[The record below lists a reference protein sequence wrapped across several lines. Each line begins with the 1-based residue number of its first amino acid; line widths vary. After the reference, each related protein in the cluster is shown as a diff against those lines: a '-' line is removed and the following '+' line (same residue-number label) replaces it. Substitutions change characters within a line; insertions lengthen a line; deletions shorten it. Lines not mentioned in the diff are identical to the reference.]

1 MSAELID
8 WTFPGPVVLSLDP
21 GHRKSRFQKWW
32 GGSSEAFRVAV
43 EFIWASSSG
52 AELIWFKLSSSNQPS
67 WIRLQPLISSWLW
80 SLAGVIWPV
89 AANHLLKKRQSVLS
103 WSCWVWQFF
112 VLCFPGW
119 CLAWQFMELIHCSTD
134 PSLLQYSITA
144 LSTKSI
150 NHQGRNL
157 SEYLSARP
165 NKHQGWTF
173 SSECWSGSCA
183 LESVPDHQLYWTDKF
198 FWGWL
203 CQAWSLHFFC
213 FNQILFYTIRKRILS
228 GIFWYWRSDFAF
240 TCVVNHHSNGR
251 EHWNRVRNR
260 LWSEYFP
267 LNRKDSIHSGF
278 KTSGIPQDDPVSRR

>member
-1 MSAELID
+1 MHTWSDIWFLWWAKANKEILPSAFQEWFHVLNSENFAIADNCNEWQDIKLTLSLTRKEKSLFQVIGANTKHSKILNLFLVSCNIRKWPIFCLELYLSPSVSAELID

-67 WIRLQPLISSWLW
+67 WIRLQPLISSWLL

-119 CLAWQFMELIHCSTD
+119 CLAWQFMELIHCSTG
-134 PSLLQYSITA
+134 PSLL
-144 LSTKSI
+144 
-150 NHQGRNL
+150 
-157 SEYLSARP
+157 
-165 NKHQGWTF
+165 
-173 SSECWSGSCA
+173 
-183 LESVPDHQLYWTDKF
+183 
-198 FWGWL
+198 
-203 CQAWSLHFFC
+203 
-213 FNQILFYTIRKRILS
+213 
-228 GIFWYWRSDFAF
+228 
-240 TCVVNHHSNGR
+240 
-251 EHWNRVRNR
+251 
-260 LWSEYFP
+260 
-267 LNRKDSIHSGF
+267 
-278 KTSGIPQDDPVSRR
+278 